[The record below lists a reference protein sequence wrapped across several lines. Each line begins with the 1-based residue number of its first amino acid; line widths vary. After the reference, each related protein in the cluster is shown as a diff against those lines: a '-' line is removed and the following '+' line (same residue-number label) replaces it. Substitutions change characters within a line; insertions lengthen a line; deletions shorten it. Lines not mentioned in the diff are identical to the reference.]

1 MAADQSRPHPLRRC
15 GVYLLR
21 PLGPARARG
30 YLPFTITQ
38 PGIAERNCLLPT
50 AGSLPFFLIAGA
62 SGTTISHNPDDAT
75 LQPASWAGALHARL
89 RRRNKGLQAGVL
101 NFDQLEIFPAGP
113 KHHYKAYCRQVR
125 TTREHQTAPD
135 SELLRAHPELIT
147 GWPARTPKAPA
158 MPQEDSPRIA
168 VALHLYYTDLWPE
181 IETLLGRWTLPFKLF
196 LTLTKENHELSA
208 RVAAVFPGS
217 VIRIVENSGRDVRP
231 FLLLLESGCF
241 DSFDLICKIH
251 GKKSIS
257 HGRIA
262 AFGDIWRRASFLDL
276 LATDTQLKKVIAF
289 FANNPQCGIA
299 GPGRFLL
306 SSTSTAPRNLLG
318 KNHAA
323 ATALAVRMGSPLDD
337 NALDF
342 FAGTMFWVR
351 PQALA
356 PLRRLHLTESFGP
369 AQTPLEDGAIEHAIE
384 RLFNHAARAAG
395 FQAAALAEDRA
406 PIVFTQSL
414 GTGTHHCTSEGIKT

>member
-1 MAADQSRPHPLRRC
+1 M
-15 GVYLLR
+15 YLLH

-30 YLPFTITQ
+30 YLPFTMAQ
-38 PGIAERNCLLPT
+38 PGIAERNCLLPL
-50 AGSLPFFLIAGA
+50 AGNLPFFLIAGTT
-62 SGTTISHNPDDAT
+62 GTTISHNPDDAT
-75 LQPASWAGALHARL
+75 LQRAGWAGTLRARL
-89 RRRNKGLQAGVL
+89 RRRNKGLKAGVL
-101 NFDQLEIFPAGP
+101 DFDQLEIFPAGP

-125 TTREHQTAPD
+125 TTRAHQTAPD

-147 GWPARTPKAPA
+147 GWPARTQRAPA
-158 MPQEDSPRIA
+158 IPLQASPRIA

-181 IETLLGRWTLPFKLF
+181 IETLLARWRHHFTLFI
-196 LTLTKENHELSA
+196 TITQQNSA
-208 RVAAVFPGS
+208 LAQDVEAAFPGS
-217 VIRIVENSGRDVRP
+217 VLRVVENLGRDVRP

-251 GKKSIS
+251 GKKSIG

-276 LATDTQLKKVIAF
+276 LATDTQLQTVIALF
-289 FANNPQCGIA
+289 TNNPQCGIA

-306 SSTSTAPRNLLG
+306 SSTPTAPRNLLG
-318 KNHAA
+318 KNRAT
-323 ATALAVRMGSPLDD
+323 ATALAARMGSPLCD
-337 NALDF
+337 NAMDF

-356 PLRRLHLTESFGP
+356 PLRRLHLTQSFNP

-395 FQAAALAEDRA
+395 FQAAALAEDCE
-406 PIVFTQSL
+406 PTVFTQPL
-414 GTGTHHCTSEGIKT
+414 ATCTNHGPSNGVEK